1 MAELANG
8 FVHLRVRSAYSLLEG
23 AIKADALS
31 MLAAKADMPA
41 VAIADRANLFG
52 ALEFSVAAKDA
63 GVQPLVGCALPVTGL
78 GEGPPERWARKPT
91 LLLLAQNETG
101 YLNLS
106 ELSSAA
112 YLEGDGLSEP
122 SVSWDRVAQHSQGLI
137 LLSGGPDGPI
147 DPLYAAGK
155 TAEGDR
161 ALAEMHRVFGDRLY
175 VELQRHGLPVQA
187 AAEPSLVAW
196 AYAHDVPL
204 AATNDV
210 FFPDRSMHE
219 AHDALL
225 CIADGAFVGQDE
237 RRRVTAEHYF
247 KSAAEM
253 RALFADLPEACDQT
267 LEIAR
272 RCAFMVRKRDPILP
286 RFDTGAGRSE
296 PDELEHQAREGLKAR
311 LALVELAAPEE
322 EYWLRLEHEVRVI
335 QTMGFPG
342 YFLIVSDFI
351 KWAKAH
357 GIPVGPGRGSGAGS
371 LVAWSLTI
379 TDLDPLRFGLLFE
392 RFLNPERVSMP
403 DFDIDFCQERREEV
417 ISYVQHKYG
426 QDRVAQIITFG
437 TLQARAVL
445 RDVGRV
451 MQLPLGLVDRLC
463 KMVPNN
469 PANPTTLAK
478 AIEIEPRLKEARDSD
493 PSVKLCLDVA
503 LRLEGLFR
511 NASTHAAGVVISD
524 RPLTQ
529 LTPLYKDPRS
539 ELPATQFNM
548 KWVESAGLVKFDFLG
563 LKTLTVIDRALKH
576 MAKRGAQIDLS
587 TLALDDAPSYEMMAN
602 GQTVGVFQLES
613 QGMRDTLRKLRPTT
627 IEEITALIS
636 LYRPGPMDNI
646 DSFVDCKFGRKPVDY
661 LHPTLE
667 PVLKETFGIIVYQEQ
682 VMQIAQILA
691 GYSLGEADLLRR
703 AMGKKKPEEMAQQ
716 KARFV
721 AGATEKGV
729 DAAQAKSIFDLVEKF
744 AGYGFNKSHAAAYAM
759 ISYQTGWLKANAPVE
774 FMAASMSLDIS
785 NTDKL
790 AIFYQ
795 DARRCSVPVRPP
807 DVNRSG
813 ADFEVEDGAVLYALG
828 AIRNVGLSAM
838 EHLVSVRREGGPFVD
853 LFDLI
858 ERVDP
863 RQVNK
868 RALEGLARAGALDSI
883 HPNRAQ
889 VIASADM
896 LLAHGQSLAAD
907 RASAQVSLFGGEQS
921 DASRPRLPRTEPWDQ
936 IRRLDEELSAVG
948 FYLTG
953 HPLEDMV
960 EVLRRR
966 RVTLL
971 ADAIPQAEAGAEA
984 FKMAGMVRRRQERAS
999 ASGEKFA
1006 FVSLSDPTGEY
1017 EVLFPPE

>member
-1 MAELANG
+1 MADLANG

-31 MLAAKADMPA
+31 LLAAKADMPA

-112 YLEGDGLSEP
+112 YLEGDGMSEP

-161 ALAEMHRVFGDRLY
+161 ALAEIHRVFGDRLY

-322 EYWLRLEHEVRVI
+322 EYWSRLEHEIRVI

-357 GIPVGPGRGSGAGS
+357 GIPV
-371 LVAWSLTI
+371 
-379 TDLDPLRFGLLFE
+379 
-392 RFLNPERVSMP
+392 
-403 DFDIDFCQERREEV
+403 
-417 ISYVQHKYG
+417 
-426 QDRVAQIITFG
+426 
-437 TLQARAVL
+437 
-445 RDVGRV
+445 
-451 MQLPLGLVDRLC
+451 
-463 KMVPNN
+463 
-469 PANPTTLAK
+469 
-478 AIEIEPRLKEARDSD
+478 
-493 PSVKLCLDVA
+493 
-503 LRLEGLFR
+503 
-511 NASTHAAGVVISD
+511 
-524 RPLTQ
+524 
-529 LTPLYKDPRS
+529 
-539 ELPATQFNM
+539 
-548 KWVESAGLVKFDFLG
+548 
-563 LKTLTVIDRALKH
+563 
-576 MAKRGAQIDLS
+576 
-587 TLALDDAPSYEMMAN
+587 
-602 GQTVGVFQLES
+602 
-613 QGMRDTLRKLRPTT
+613 
-627 IEEITALIS
+627 
-636 LYRPGPMDNI
+636 
-646 DSFVDCKFGRKPVDY
+646 
-661 LHPTLE
+661 
-667 PVLKETFGIIVYQEQ
+667 
-682 VMQIAQILA
+682 
-691 GYSLGEADLLRR
+691 
-703 AMGKKKPEEMAQQ
+703 
-716 KARFV
+716 
-721 AGATEKGV
+721 
-729 DAAQAKSIFDLVEKF
+729 
-744 AGYGFNKSHAAAYAM
+744 
-759 ISYQTGWLKANAPVE
+759 
-774 FMAASMSLDIS
+774 
-785 NTDKL
+785 
-790 AIFYQ
+790 
-795 DARRCSVPVRPP
+795 
-807 DVNRSG
+807 
-813 ADFEVEDGAVLYALG
+813 
-828 AIRNVGLSAM
+828 
-838 EHLVSVRREGGPFVD
+838 
-853 LFDLI
+853 
-858 ERVDP
+858 
-863 RQVNK
+863 
-868 RALEGLARAGALDSI
+868 
-883 HPNRAQ
+883 
-889 VIASADM
+889 
-896 LLAHGQSLAAD
+896 
-907 RASAQVSLFGGEQS
+907 
-921 DASRPRLPRTEPWDQ
+921 
-936 IRRLDEELSAVG
+936 
-948 FYLTG
+948 
-953 HPLEDMV
+953 
-960 EVLRRR
+960 
-966 RVTLL
+966 
-971 ADAIPQAEAGAEA
+971 
-984 FKMAGMVRRRQERAS
+984 
-999 ASGEKFA
+999 
-1006 FVSLSDPTGEY
+1006 
-1017 EVLFPPE
+1017 